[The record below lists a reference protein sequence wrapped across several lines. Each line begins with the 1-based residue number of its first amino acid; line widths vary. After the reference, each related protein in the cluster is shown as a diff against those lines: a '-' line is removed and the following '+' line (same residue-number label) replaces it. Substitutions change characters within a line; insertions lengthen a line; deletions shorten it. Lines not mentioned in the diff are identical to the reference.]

1 MIFGRF
7 VPILKVYTYRQC
19 DACRKALKF
28 LRDREIAF
36 REIPIRDTPP
46 SRPELKALAARG
58 SLRSLFNTSGAD
70 YRKLGL
76 AGKLSK
82 MSPEEAFA
90 LLAENGNLVKR
101 PYVSGDGI
109 NLTGFDETEWKA
121 AFG

>member
-1 MIFGRF
+1 M
-7 VPILKVYTYRQC
+7 
-19 DACRKALKF
+19 
-28 LRDREIAF
+28 
-36 REIPIRDTPP
+36 
-46 SRPELKALAARG
+46 LAARG
-58 SLRSLFNTSGAD
+58 SLRSLFNTSGTD

-90 LLAENGNLVKR
+90 LLAENRDLVKR

-121 AFG
+121 AFA

>member
-1 MIFGRF
+1 M
-7 VPILKVYTYRQC
+7 
-19 DACRKALKF
+19 
-28 LRDREIAF
+28 
-36 REIPIRDTPP
+36 
-46 SRPELKALAARG
+46 
-58 SLRSLFNTSGAD
+58 SGAH

-76 AGKLSK
+76 PGKLSK